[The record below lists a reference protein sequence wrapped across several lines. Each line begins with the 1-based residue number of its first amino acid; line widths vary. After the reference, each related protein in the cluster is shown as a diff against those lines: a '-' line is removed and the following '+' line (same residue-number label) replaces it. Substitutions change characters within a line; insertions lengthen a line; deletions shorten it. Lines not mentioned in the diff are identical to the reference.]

1 MKKVNVKRRP
11 SASNFSAAALS
22 PRAPDLFREI
32 RWLSSFGAAFF
43 LFLVLFSYDP
53 TDPGWSKSSSVVLF
67 VHNIGGVFG
76 AWVSDFLLYLFGYS
90 SYLIPTS
97 FVLSVMRSPKFDA
110 MQFGML
116 WRFFGALLALWA
128 SSSFEAIHFYDFNW
142 RLPDHPGG
150 VLGLSTIVY
159 LVPFWGLAGTSLL
172 NFIAFF
178 IGFSLMTAI
187 SWAQICEFVGY
198 LAEKAYFYTSQFIR
212 ERCSNWHLGGREVFA
227 NNDLVEKDAEINK
240 TNSSVCIFYEE
251 GDVPQQKTL
260 TPISPPIAIRKNK
273 LSKPISP
280 STIKS
285 AIADAGCPP
294 LSLLISPEEKQNL
307 VNEEHINQI
316 SRLIE
321 KRLSEYG
328 VSVKVIGAYPGP
340 VITRYEIEPDIGVK
354 GSQIVSLVK
363 DLSRVLSVSS
373 IRVVETIPGK
383 ACMGLEI
390 PNPQRELVRLS
401 DVLCS
406 ESYQDASSLLTI
418 ALGCDI
424 SGDPVVADLS
434 KMPHLL
440 IAGSTGSGK
449 SVGVNAMILSLIYKS
464 SAELVRLIMIDP
476 KMLELSVYEGIPHLL
491 APVVTDMSR
500 AANALNW
507 CVAEMER
514 RYKVM
519 SCIGVRHLSGYNCK
533 VSAAK
538 KSGTPLMMPSPDS
551 EGSEELL
558 TMPYIVVVID
568 ELADLVM
575 VVGKKV
581 EASIAR
587 LAQKARAAGIHL
599 ILATQ
604 RPSVDVITGLIKA
617 NIPARISF
625 QVASRIDS
633 RTILDQMGAESL
645 LGQGDMLYLP
655 PGQAHPIRVHGAY
668 VTDEEVHAVS
678 NFLREQSGP
687 CYLPSMV
694 ASLESLPGTTASEGG
709 VDLDPLYDR
718 AVEIVLNSKRPSI
731 SLVQRHLR
739 IGYNRA
745 ARIIEQMEAQGL
757 VSPIQSNGNRDLLVT
772 N

>member
-1 MKKVNVKRRP
+1 MKKVNVKKR
-11 SASNFSAAALS
+11 SSVSNFSAAALS

-32 RWLSSFGAAFF
+32 RWLISFGAAFF

-53 TDPGWSKSSSVVLF
+53 TDPGWSRSSSVILF

-97 FVLSVMRSPKFDA
+97 FVLSVVRSPKFDA

-116 WRFFGALLALWA
+116 WRFFGALLALWSA
-128 SSSFEAIHFYDFNW
+128 SSFEAIHFYDSNW
-142 RLPDHPGG
+142 RLPGHPGG

-159 LVPFWGLAGTSLL
+159 LVPFWGLAGISLL

-178 IGFSLMTAI
+178 TGFSLMTAI

-198 LAEKAYFYTSQFIR
+198 LTEKAYFYTSQFVR
-212 ERCSNWHLGGREVFA
+212 ETCSNWGIGGREAFTS
-227 NNDLVEKDAEINK
+227 DLIEKDLKPTKPKRAIIV
-240 TNSSVCIFYEE
+240 SHEE
-251 GDVPQQKTL
+251 EVVSPKKTL
-260 TPISPPIAIRKNK
+260 IPVEYPEALKKGK
-273 LSKPISP
+273 LSKPIN
-280 STIKS
+280 IGIAKLD
-285 AIADAGCPP
+285 IADAGCPP
-294 LSLLISPEEKQNL
+294 LSLLISPEEKKNL
-307 VNEEHINQI
+307 VNEEQINQI

-321 KRLSEYG
+321 KRLIEYG
-328 VSVKVIGAYPGP
+328 VSVRVIGAYPGP
-340 VITRYEIEPDIGVK
+340 VITRYEIEPDVGVK

-406 ESYQDASSLLTI
+406 DAYQDSSSLLTI

-424 SGDPVVADLS
+424 SGDSVVADLS

-464 SAELVRLIMIDP
+464 SADSVRLIMIDP

-500 AANALNW
+500 ASNALNW

-519 SCIGVRHLSGYNCK
+519 SCIGVRHLSGYNAK

-538 KSGTPLMMPSPDS
+538 KSGKPLMIPSPDS
-551 EGSEELL
+551 ELGSEELF

-655 PGQAHPIRVHGAY
+655 PGQAYPIRVHGAY

-678 NFLREQSGP
+678 NFLRDQSGP

-694 ASLESLPGTTASEGG
+694 ASLESIPGNTESEGS

-757 VSPIQSNGNRDLLVT
+757 VSPVQSNGNRDLLVT